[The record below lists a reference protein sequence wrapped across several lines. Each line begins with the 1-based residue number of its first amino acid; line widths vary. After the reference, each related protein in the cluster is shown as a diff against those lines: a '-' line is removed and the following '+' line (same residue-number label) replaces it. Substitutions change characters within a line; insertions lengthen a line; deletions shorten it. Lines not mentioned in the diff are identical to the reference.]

1 MLIHIHTYIHIYIS
15 HICVP
20 FILYHTHKHIS
31 DMTHLLCQ
39 TQVLWKNI
47 TLNHWDIGL
56 HSAL

>member
-47 TLNHWDIGL
+47 ILNHWDIGL